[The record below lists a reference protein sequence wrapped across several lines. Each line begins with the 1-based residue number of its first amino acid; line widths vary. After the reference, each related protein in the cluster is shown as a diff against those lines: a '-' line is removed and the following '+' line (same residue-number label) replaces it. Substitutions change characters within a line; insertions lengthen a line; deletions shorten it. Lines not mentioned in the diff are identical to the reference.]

1 MKRQA
6 MDYEKIFANNTSNK
20 ELLYGIFKE
29 VPKLKKANDS
39 IKKEAKDMNI
49 DISLKRVYSRWQ
61 LSTRKDVQY
70 H

>member
-20 ELLYGIFKE
+20 ELLYGICKE

-39 IKKEAKDMNI
+39 IKKEAKDMNT